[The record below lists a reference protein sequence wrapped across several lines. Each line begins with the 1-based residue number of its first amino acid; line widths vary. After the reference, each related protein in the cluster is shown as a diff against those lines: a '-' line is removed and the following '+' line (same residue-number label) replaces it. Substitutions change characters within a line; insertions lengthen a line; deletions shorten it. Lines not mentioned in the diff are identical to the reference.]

1 MFNGA
6 KTPSSWGDF
15 RARMRIRGGIMPV
28 QKVIKNGKTMYRWG
42 DSGKL
47 YSTKKEA
54 ISQGI
59 AIMLSQK
66 RRGEE
71 IK

>member
-1 MFNGA
+1 
-6 KTPSSWGDF
+6 
-15 RARMRIRGGIMPV
+15 MPV

-47 YSTKKEA
+47 YPTKEQA
-54 ISQGI
+54 ATQGI

-71 IK
+71 VK

>member
-1 MFNGA
+1 
-6 KTPSSWGDF
+6 
-15 RARMRIRGGIMPV
+15 MPV
-28 QKVIKNGKTMYRWG
+28 QKVTKNGKTMYRWG
-42 DSGKL
+42 DNGKL
-47 YSTKKEA
+47 YPTKEQA
-54 ISQGI
+54 MAQGI